1 MKTGILAASWIT
13 TVSPTYAEEIKDP
26 FFAHGLHDL
35 LRQESP
41 KLSGIVNGIDTKL
54 YDPKTDTHLFKN
66 YSLETIEDKKV
77 NKLQLQKLLG
87 LNQIADVPMIAIVS
101 RLADHKGLD
110 LVAAVLNDI
119 LGEDVQL
126 VVLGVGEWQYEE
138 MLRSAARAYPG
149 KVSANILFNIDLAQK
164 IYAGADMLL
173 MPSLSEPCG
182 LSQMIA
188 MRYGTIP
195 IVRETGGLKDTV
207 QPFVGEEGKGNG
219 YSFAQ
224 YNAHYMLY
232 VIREAIADYHDP
244 EKWAKVMKTAMET
257 DVSWNGPARDYIAL
271 YRKIT
276 GKK

>member
-1 MKTGILAASWIT
+1 
-13 TVSPTYAEEIKDP
+13 
-26 FFAHGLHDL
+26 
-35 LRQESP
+35 
-41 KLSGIVNGIDTKL
+41 
-54 YDPKTDTHLFKN
+54 
-66 YSLETIEDKKV
+66 
-77 NKLQLQKLLG
+77 
-87 LNQIADVPMIAIVS
+87 
-101 RLADHKGLD
+101 
-110 LVAAVLNDI
+110 
-119 LGEDVQL
+119 
-126 VVLGVGEWQYEE
+126 
-138 MLRSAARAYPG
+138 
-149 KVSANILFNIDLAQK
+149 
-164 IYAGADMLL
+164 MLL

-224 YNAHYMLY
+224 YNAHDMLY
-232 VIREAIADYHDP
+232 VIREAIADYNDP

>member
-1 MKTGILAASWIT
+1 L
-13 TVSPTYAEEIKDP
+13 
-26 FFAHGLHDL
+26 
-35 LRQESP
+35 
-41 KLSGIVNGIDTKL
+41 
-54 YDPKTDTHLFKN
+54 
-66 YSLETIEDKKV
+66 
-77 NKLQLQKLLG
+77 
-87 LNQIADVPMIAIVS
+87 
-101 RLADHKGLD
+101 
-110 LVAAVLNDI
+110 
-119 LGEDVQL
+119 
-126 VVLGVGEWQYEE
+126 
-138 MLRSAARAYPG
+138 
-149 KVSANILFNIDLAQK
+149 NIDLAQK

-224 YNAHYMLY
+224 YNAHDMLY
-232 VIREAIADYHDP
+232 VIREAIADYNDP